1 MKNTKGASKAIAYI
15 VIILLLIGS
24 IGLIFALTNGFTEDF
39 KTFYLECNGEEITE
53 YESKRDFRREEVYNF
68 NVKYI
73 LDSGKEQE
81 KDYSVKV
88 VTNAERGFTFKAG
101 EENYSYESGT
111 DITKAFEVIK
121 DKTSF
126 TFKIAKDTTMKT
138 VLLSIYPDKEITL
151 KNEPALTDLYLYS
164 LMVTSYDEK
173 VTYKIDFRL
182 RTQVTGVEFEPQELW
197 F

>member
-1 MKNTKGASKAIAYI
+1 MENTKGASKAIAYI

-39 KTFYLECNGEEITE
+39 KTFYLECNGEELSR
-53 YESKRDFRREEVYNF
+53 ESKRDFRREEVYKF
-68 NVKYI
+68 NVKYV
-73 LDSGKEQE
+73 LDSGKEEE

-88 VTNAERGFTFKAG
+88 VTNAERSFTFKAG
-101 EENYSYESGT
+101 KENYAYESGT

-121 DKTSF
+121 DKTAF
-126 TFKIAKDTTMKT
+126 TFKIPQGTTLITILQK
-138 VLLSIYPDKEITL
+138 LYPDKEITL
-151 KNEPALTDLYLYS
+151 KNESALSDLYLYS
-164 LMVTSYDEK
+164 LIVTSYDEK

-182 RTQVTGVEFEPQELW
+182 RTQVTGVEFEPKELW